1 MLGNRIQFTEPL
13 WNAIDSVQ
21 KRADDQ
27 FLNWVE
33 QYSEPPG
40 LKEFLRADRVRAR
53 ARRPRP
59 RPGQQRAKPP

>member
-21 KRADDQ
+21 KSADDH

-33 QYSEPPG
+33 RYSEPPG
-40 LKEFLRADRVRAR
+40 LKEFLRADRMKPK
-53 ARRPRP
+53 ARRPHAC
-59 RPGQQRAKPP
+59 PGQQRANPR